1 MSNTASQPLWNKPF
15 LLCFSNNLFLFIF
28 YFAQT
33 TILPIYILNE
43 LNGSLAQAGLAM
55 TLFMVSSILVRPF
68 SGLIIEK
75 LGRKKTLFL
84 SESMFCLLS
93 FAYIFADNLTLL
105 LIIRFIQGIWFSILT
120 TVTVPIANDF
130 IPEQRKGEG
139 MGYFVMSVNLG
150 IVLGPLLGISLIQTW
165 SYSIIATVLA
175 VIISLGFAFCFMIPL
190 REPEKTDTA
199 ATVRRKLS
207 LHDFMEKKALT
218 VSVMAML
225 VAFSYAS
232 IMSFISTYAEEKDLL
247 SYTSIF
253 FIVFAISMMSLRPI
267 TGKIYDRYG
276 PRYVIYPSILMFA
289 AGLAL
294 LSQMQGV
301 VSFMVS
307 AIFIGM
313 GFGTLQ
319 PCLQTLAIQRAPKSR
334 IGHATSTF
342 FTCYDIGIA
351 LGSLLVGLLIS
362 WQGYSITYLVCAG
375 VVLSSLLFYK
385 FVVNHPATT

>member
-105 LIIRFIQGIWFSILT
+105 LIIRFIHGIWFSILT

-199 ATVRRKLS
+199 AIVRRKLS

-247 SYTSIF
+247 SYASMF

-294 LSQMQGV
+294 LS
-301 VSFMVS
+301 
-307 AIFIGM
+307 
-313 GFGTLQ
+313 
-319 PCLQTLAIQRAPKSR
+319 
-334 IGHATSTF
+334 
-342 FTCYDIGIA
+342 
-351 LGSLLVGLLIS
+351 
-362 WQGYSITYLVCAG
+362 
-375 VVLSSLLFYK
+375 
-385 FVVNHPATT
+385 